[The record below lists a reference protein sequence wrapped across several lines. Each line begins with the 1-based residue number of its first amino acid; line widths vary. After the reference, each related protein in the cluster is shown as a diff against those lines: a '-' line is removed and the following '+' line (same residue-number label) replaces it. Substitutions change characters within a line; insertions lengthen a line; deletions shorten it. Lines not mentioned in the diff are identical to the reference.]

1 SGVGGPILLI
11 RRVLAWLVRT
21 PLALFLLAAG
31 LLHDSIIRLIMT
43 LASNYYRLIE
53 IPTAWFGVIGA
64 AFGTFGFFVPTIGRW
79 LVDRRSLGF
88 NFALL
93 SVLTFGGLLGLM
105 FRLPWYG
112 LIFSALLG
120 IVMGLLN
127 FFLSNYLN
135 ALVDSSERATVLSFR
150 GLAFNMGYGLVSVL
164 FAALMKHLATTSPSG
179 SSEELIFAASLLW
192 LPWY

>member
-1 SGVGGPILLI
+1 WNVHFDPKVTMRFPVYLTLLNAVCALIVTLRMREPPRDPAHQAVSGVGGPILLI

-31 LLHDSIIRLIMT
+31 LLHDSNIRLIMT

-105 FRLPWYG
+105 FRLPWY
-112 LIFSALLG
+112 
-120 IVMGLLN
+120 
-127 FFLSNYLN
+127 
-135 ALVDSSERATVLSFR
+135 
-150 GLAFNMGYGLVSVL
+150 
-164 FAALMKHLATTSPSG
+164 
-179 SSEELIFAASLLW
+179 
-192 LPWY
+192 